1 MALIDDIRLLSQLPL
16 FQGMGEE
23 QLRLIAFG
31 ADRRH
36 IAAGQA
42 LFREKSPAECAYV
55 ITRGSFE
62 LSTLDQG
69 GTPKVEAVAGEGM
82 LLSELA
88 LVTLVERKF
97 TAVALEDS
105 DVIRITRALFHRLIE
120 EYPEAARLI
129 ENRIRENFASMA
141 RRAAAML
148 HRFS

>member
-1 MALIDDIRLLSQLPL
+1 MALTDDIRLLSRLPL
-16 FQGMGEE
+16 FQGMGDE

-36 IAAGQA
+36 ISVGQA
-42 LFREKSPAECAYV
+42 LFRENSPAECAYV
-55 ITRGSFE
+55 VARGSFE
-62 LSTLDQG
+62 LTTLDQG
-69 GTPKVEAVAGEGM
+69 GNPRVVTVAQEGT

-97 TAVALEDS
+97 TAVAVEDS

-120 EYPEAARLI
+120 EYPEAAHLI
-129 ENRIRENFASMA
+129 EMRVRENFASMA
-141 RRAAAML
+141 RQAAAML